1 VIKVP
6 NLFFGIKDDK
16 YLIFDEHETVHF
28 KTVRKKE
35 NDIIE
40 CTDGKGYYY
49 KVKITQIG
57 KKKSFGEILESKYIE
72 NNEKTFLS
80 LFAPA
85 SRWERLRWLIE
96 KSVELGVDNI
106 YITKTA
112 FSNRDYKDK
121 VEKINMVIRDSAKQ
135 CVRFHFPNV
144 DFINFKDIKNHVT
157 KNTYFLDFNGQ
168 KLPSNISSDVSIIVG
183 PEGGF
188 SKEERDFLFSNFNA
202 IRLGNKILRFETAA
216 FVALSYFAIVLNKI

>member
-1 VIKVP
+1 MP

-49 KVKITQIG
+49 KVKIAQIG

-72 NNEKTFLS
+72 NNEKTFLA